1 MTMSCLRASGILR
14 TKSPPLSLH
23 ALCTNCW
30 GPLNRGDLG
39 DKALLFGADGRV
51 VESDVEISPLG
62 SDVLG
67 CYKSTLVRESAD

>member
-23 ALCTNCW
+23 ALW